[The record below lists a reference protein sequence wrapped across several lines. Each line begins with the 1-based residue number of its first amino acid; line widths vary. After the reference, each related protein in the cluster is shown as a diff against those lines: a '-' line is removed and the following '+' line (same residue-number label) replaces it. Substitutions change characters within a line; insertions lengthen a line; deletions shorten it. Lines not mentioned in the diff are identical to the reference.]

1 VEFDNNG
8 RMVSVHKFIQDVT
21 EETLAK
27 ESALELQREV
37 GIIQKGSKIALV
49 HYQNGEFYWTSE
61 IYDILEIDN
70 PDDYPKH
77 VDLLDLFLVP
87 EEKGSF
93 KRKMAEVS
101 CDNSSF
107 TLTGTIK
114 TVKGNI
120 KYVEGYQEFQF
131 DDEGEIVE
139 FVAFIHE
146 ITDKVSR
153 QKELEDLSEER
164 KILLLEIQDRIK
176 NNLQLL
182 KSYLN
187 LDNRYY
193 DNNPEYVIERT
204 QKRLN
209 VMSLSYEIIYN
220 SENVSNLN
228 LSDLLESLITKL
240 YLEENIGNFKNIRL
254 HYNIDSSIYVDINDF
269 VNLAYIVASLA
280 NNTYKHAFPG
290 EKSGNFYIEAENLGE
305 NIVLKVW
312 DDGVGLSE
320 DIELSEISNMG
331 FLIIINLINQL
342 EGEYKILEDVPGF
355 GVELTF
361 KS

>member
-1 VEFDNNG
+1 
-8 RMVSVHKFIQDVT
+8 
-21 EETLAK
+21 
-27 ESALELQREV
+27 
-37 GIIQKGSKIALV
+37 
-49 HYQNGEFYWTSE
+49 
-61 IYDILEIDN
+61 
-70 PDDYPKH
+70 
-77 VDLLDLFLVP
+77 
-87 EEKGSF
+87 
-93 KRKMAEVS
+93 MAEVS

-254 HYNIDSSIYVDINDF
+254 HYNIDSSIYVDI
-269 VNLAYIVASLA
+269 
-280 NNTYKHAFPG
+280 
-290 EKSGNFYIEAENLGE
+290 
-305 NIVLKVW
+305 
-312 DDGVGLSE
+312 
-320 DIELSEISNMG
+320 M
-331 FLIIINLINQL
+331 
-342 EGEYKILEDVPGF
+342 IL
-355 GVELTF
+355 
-361 KS
+361 